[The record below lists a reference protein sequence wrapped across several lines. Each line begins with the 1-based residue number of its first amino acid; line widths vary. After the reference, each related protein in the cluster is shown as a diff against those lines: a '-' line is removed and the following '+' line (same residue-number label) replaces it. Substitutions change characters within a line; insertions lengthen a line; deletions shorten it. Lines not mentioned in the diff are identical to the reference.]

1 VIWRKT
7 LKIESN
13 TDGAVK
19 AAAAI
24 RLELEKGNRALEERL
39 RELIIKGQ
47 ADKDL
52 AAKAVT
58 DVQAKL
64 DKKKPSLSA
73 RPPRYSDLLTE
84 RLGKEKTSET
94 KKDRKKIF
102 PTTFRKYPN
111 FFSTFSNSS

>member
-1 VIWRKT
+1 VTPDLTPDQIADIFSVVATSVAALIAALGTIVMPIVIWRKT

-58 DVQAKL
+58 DVQAAFTSGEKGRAETTE
-64 DKKKPSLSA
+64 PG
-73 RPPRYSDLLTE
+73 PPEEGS
-84 RLGKEKTSET
+84 
-94 KKDRKKIF
+94 
-102 PTTFRKYPN
+102 
-111 FFSTFSNSS
+111 